1 MLLNGCSHGDDDNL
15 AVAEYSA
22 TFPYGYDFML
32 DLAQNV
38 INMDLGEG
46 LQRVAVQKIAADEFN
61 ELLDEVK
68 AAGNQLRNCP
78 QVAEENGVLII
89 AGMSEILHV
98 PIQIALYN
106 QTDIIRIFTTYNDV
120 FKDNGD
126 NALTKYIC
134 TMEIRAYCEDAER
147 RVRAELAGK

>member
-1 MLLNGCSHGDDDNL
+1 M
-15 AVAEYSA
+15 YSL
-22 TFPYGYDFML
+22 FFKMIRSKQEVFML